1 MDSSEPALTV
11 LTTAAEAQ
19 GRRQRRHPLLT
30 IALSVLCFFVLDN
43 LLFRSGL
50 YDLIVSPITTGG
62 KLVDMVRFNK
72 AIQTDPTRDVLLM
85 GNSRTEW
92 GFGTGEFAQIYPH
105 ATIRPLMGAV
115 PGSNIE
121 WWFYQLRA
129 QDPHHDRYAAIMIP
143 LDGYRAAPLAVD
155 QQNRYDTAQVLA
167 PIMHLRDWRDFL
179 AHFSDPA
186 IRARARVLAIFSS
199 HDYSLDLQDLLLHP
213 FARYHARREREH
225 VGSKW
230 LDDWHGAHGSIEALR
245 LDPASGKPIAYPSGF
260 NAFRKNET
268 DAEFI
273 SPPSD
278 QAESWTAREAA
289 FQATWIRRI
298 VADYA
303 GSKTRIIFLN
313 IPHQP
318 MPLPAL
324 QPIADAP
331 DLRSSIPEA
340 PNVVVLPED
349 QFTDLEKPK
358 YFVDVLHL
366 NRAGR
371 LLFTSRLGQTLQNLL
386 TR

>member
-1 MDSSEPALTV
+1 MDSSERARTIM
-11 LTTAAEAQ
+11 TTPVELQ
-19 GRRQRRHPLLT
+19 PRRHRHHPLRT
-30 IALSVLCFFVLDN
+30 IVFSVLCLFALDN

-50 YDLIVSPITTGG
+50 YDLIVSPVTTGG

-72 AIQTDPTRDVLLM
+72 ALQTDPARDVLLM

-92 GFGTGEFAQIYPH
+92 GFGTGEFAQIYPR

-115 PGSNIE
+115 PGSNVE
-121 WWFYQLRA
+121 WWYYQLRA

-143 LDGYRAAPLAVD
+143 LDGYRASPLAVD
-155 QQNRYDTAQVLA
+155 QQNRYDSAQVLA
-167 PIMHLRDWRDFL
+167 PIMRLQDWPDFL
-179 AHFSDPA
+179 AHFTDPA
-186 IRARARVLAIFSS
+186 VRARARLLAIFSS

-213 FARYHARREREH
+213 LARYHARRERDH
-225 VGSKW
+225 IGPKW
-230 LDDWHGAHGSIEALR
+230 LDDWHGAPGSIEALR
-245 LDPASGKPIAYPSGF
+245 LDPVSGKPIAYPPGF

-273 SPPSD
+273 SPPPSLA
-278 QAESWTAREAA
+278 QSWTAREAA

-298 VADYA
+298 VADYE
-303 GSKTRIIFLN
+303 GSRTRIIFLN

-324 QPIADAP
+324 QPIAGAP
-331 DLRSSIPEA
+331 DLRSTIPEA

-349 QFTDLEKPK
+349 QFTDLENPK

-366 NRAGR
+366 NTAGR
-371 LLFTSRLGQTLQNLL
+371 LIFTRRLGQTLQDLM

>member
-1 MDSSEPALTV
+1 MGSFERAQTV
-11 LTTAAEAQ
+11 MTTPVELQ
-19 GRRQRRHPLLT
+19 PHGHRHHPLLT
-30 IALSVLCFFVLDN
+30 VVFSVLCFLALDN

-50 YDLIVSPITTGG
+50 YDLLVSPVTTGG

-72 AIQTDPTRDVLLM
+72 ALQTDPARDVLLM

-92 GFGTGEFAQIYPH
+92 GFGTGDFAQIYPH
-105 ATIRPLMGAV
+105 AIIRPLMGAV

-129 QDPHHDRYAAIMIP
+129 QDPHHDRYAAIVIP

-167 PIMHLRDWRDFL
+167 PIIHLRDWMNFL
-179 AHFSDPA
+179 AHFNDPA
-186 IRARARVLAIFSS
+186 IRARARWLAIFSS

-213 FARYHARREREH
+213 LARFHARQERDRI
-225 VGSKW
+225 GPKW
-230 LDDWHGAHGSIEALR
+230 LDNWRGAPESIEALR
-245 LDPASGKPIAYPSGF
+245 LDPISGKPIAYPPEF

-273 SPPSD
+273 RPPPGLA
-278 QAESWTAREAA
+278 QSWTVREAD

-298 VADYA
+298 VMDYE
-303 GSKTRIIFLN
+303 GSRTRIIFLN

-324 QPIADAP
+324 QPIAGAP
-331 DLRSSIPEA
+331 DLRSAIPDA

-349 QFTDLEKPK
+349 QFTDLETPK

-366 NRAGR
+366 NAAGR
-371 LLFTSRLGQTLQNLL
+371 LLFTRRLGQTLQDLL

>member
-1 MDSSEPALTV
+1 MTTPVEPQL
-11 LTTAAEAQ
+11 
-19 GRRQRRHPLLT
+19 RRHRHHPLLT
-30 IALSVLCFFVLDN
+30 IVLSVLCFFALDN

-50 YDLIVSPITTGG
+50 YDLIVSPDTTGG
-62 KLVDMVRFNK
+62 KLLDMVRFNK
-72 AIQTDPTRDVLLM
+72 ALQTGPARDVLLM

-92 GFGTGEFAQIYPH
+92 GFGTGDFAQMFPH

-129 QDPHHDRYAAIMIP
+129 QDPRHDRYAAIMIP
-143 LDGYRAAPLAVD
+143 LDGYRASPLAVD

-167 PIMHLRDWRDFL
+167 PILHLWDWPDFL
-179 AHFSDPA
+179 AHFSDLA

-213 FARYHARREREH
+213 LARYHARRVRNR

-230 LDDWHGAHGSIEALR
+230 LDDWHGASESIEALR
-245 LDPASGKPIAYPSGF
+245 LDPVSGKPIAYPPGF

-273 SPPSD
+273 PPPPSLA
-278 QAESWTAREAA
+278 QSWTAREAA

-298 VADYA
+298 VTDYE

-318 MPLPAL
+318 MRLPAL

-349 QFTDLEKPK
+349 QFTDLEKSK

-371 LLFTSRLGQTLQNLL
+371 LLFTSRLGQILQDLL